1 MIERITR
8 DLGGTYALLQAKF
21 EIIGGQR
28 LLCALQLEPS
38 LLEHVQDAAFKR
50 LNKVILV
57 TKNEV
62 GVCQTLDLDVD
73 AGRWTGSSQSVHFFV
88 RLYN

>member
-28 LLCALQLEPS
+28 LLLALQLEPS
-38 LLEHVQDAAFKR
+38 LLEHVQDAAFK
-50 LNKVILV
+50 
-57 TKNEV
+57 
-62 GVCQTLDLDVD
+62 
-73 AGRWTGSSQSVHFFV
+73 
-88 RLYN
+88 